1 MADPELATLL
11 AALQAADRGTRQQAE
26 HVLGQILQKGPQAQA
41 DLLEGLADLA
51 MAGDTRLR
59 SFAALLLRRYSIT
72 FLSGGMARVFDA
84 IPSQSRAKI
93 RRQALQGMTSV
104 DTSLARDTRH
114 KLADAVAELGR
125 CPNSR
130 SEPWIE
136 LLPSLAEA
144 SLSPMEDIRESVF
157 RVLAAVPEVI
167 DSDSQTHIDGAIG
180 ILRQGFGDSSGRVRV
195 AATEAFTSF
204 FRHLPKQMWKELKT
218 LLPAVLQVMQ
228 PLRDEGQS
236 PELQQVLE
244 SLIDLGEMAPK
255 MFGAVFGDVV
265 EFSLSV
271 ASDRD
276 LEEATRLSALEFA
289 TVFCD
294 VAPNMCSQESS
305 YAPKMVLL
313 CLQLLMEIGVDDDD
327 AAEWN
332 NEDDAAAAEEDEEI
346 HLAARSSL
354 DRLALS
360 LGGRV
365 LGPALFHWLPDMV
378 NSVDWRGR
386 HGALMAISN
395 VVEGCRDVLLGEL
408 DQLVEM
414 VLPHLRDAHPRVQ
427 WAACNALG
435 QMSTDLGPEIQQE
448 RGAQILPALI
458 SKLTL
463 DSVPKVQAHAAAAV
477 VNFSEEA
484 THSVMDSYM
493 DDLLSHLLQLLSS
506 PKRYVQE
513 QVLTTIAI
521 VADSAQGRFAKYYD
535 TLMPL
540 LLQVMQ
546 APDERFE
553 YRMLKAKAIE
563 CSTLIALAVGKD
575 KIAPHLQQLVES
587 FARIQASPL
596 AEGDDDPC
604 QPYLVQAWGRL
615 CRTIGNDFLPYLNGV
630 MPPLLQSAKA
640 RADCHLIDKEQ
651 AQAMDAQ
658 EGWEVVP
665 MSGQYVSVH
674 TAAFD
679 EKQNALE
686 LLAVYA
692 SQLGKG
698 FHPYVHEIVADIV
711 KPSLVFYWSADV
723 RCAAARLVPHL
734 IAAEQQYSGSKASP
748 DVIALWGVIF
758 EPLLQLL
765 AKGETSGVAA
775 EFFRC
780 IYQCSLLIDK
790 EAIPPASV
798 PILIRQVESQI
809 VTLAQTLAEKGEID
823 DEFDEGS
830 DDEDDEMDNEY
841 LVETANEVI
850 HVIFKAH
857 RDQALTAEGEHL
869 IQLAGQFA
877 AEGSPDDL
885 RQWGLGVF
893 CDLLEFCAASSR
905 FSSGV
910 GPMIVSALV
919 SPAAPV
925 RENAAYAAG
934 TAAMHGGPS
943 YADYALQSLQPLFR
957 IVSNTDARQS
967 SELRATET
975 AAAAIAKILKRLGD
989 QLGEQLD
996 VVINEFIQASLPVT
1010 VDGESAAFAYMFVV
1024 ELVSKK
1030 HPAVVNNIPKV
1041 FISVAQSLYSGALSG
1056 KAADTT
1062 ISATRELLAM
1072 LPEGKAFELLRSL
1085 SPEQQKLITELFT

>member
-11 AALQAADRGTRQQAE
+11 AALQTADRGTRQQAE
-26 HVLGQILQKGPQAQA
+26 NFLAQVVQKGPEAQA
-41 DLLEGLADLA
+41 KLLEGFAALATT
-51 MAGDTRLR
+51 GEPGLR
-59 SFAALLLRRYSIT
+59 SFAALLLRRYAMT
-72 FLSGGMARVFDA
+72 FCGSGMTRVIDVVPA
-84 IPSQSRAKI
+84 ESRASI
-93 RRQALQGMTSV
+93 RQEALRGMTSD
-104 DTSLARDTRH
+104 DTTLARDTRH

-125 CPNSR
+125 CPNSH
-130 SEPWIE
+130 SEAWNE

-144 SLSPMEDIRESVF
+144 SMSHNEDIRESVF
-157 RVLAAVPEVI
+157 RVLSAVPEVI
-167 DSDSQTHIDGAIG
+167 DSSKQNHIDGAVS
-180 ILRQGFGDSSGRVRV
+180 ILRQGFSDPSDRVRV
-195 AATEAFTSF
+195 AATEAFTAF
-204 FRHLPKQMWKELKT
+204 FRHLPKQAWKELKT
-218 LLPAVLQVMQ
+218 LLPSVLRVME
-228 PLRDEGQS
+228 PLRDDGRS
-236 PELQQVLE
+236 TELQQVLE

-255 MFGAVFGDVV
+255 MFVSVFSEVI

-271 ASDRD
+271 AGDRD
-276 LEEATRLSALEFA
+276 LDEATRLSALEFA

-305 YAPKMVLL
+305 YAPKLVLS
-313 CLQLLMEIGVDDDD
+313 CLQLLMEVGMDDDD

-332 NEDDAAAAEEDEEI
+332 NEDDVAVSEEDEEI

-360 LGGRV
+360 LGGQV

-395 VVEGCRDVLLGEL
+395 VVEGCRDVLLDEL
-408 DQLVEM
+408 NQLVEM
-414 VLPHLRDAHPRVQ
+414 VLPHLHDAHSRVQ

-435 QMSTDLGPEIQQE
+435 QMSTDLGPEIQQQY
-448 RGAQILPALI
+448 GTQILPALI

-463 DSVPKVQAHAAAAV
+463 ESVPKVQAHAAAAV
-477 VNFSEEA
+477 VNFSEDA
-484 THSVMDSYM
+484 TQSVMERFM

-540 LLQVMQ
+540 LLQVMR

-563 CSTLIALAVGKD
+563 CSTLIALAVGKQ
-575 KIAPHLQQLVES
+575 KLAPHLQQLVES
-587 FARIQASPL
+587 FAAIQTSPI

-615 CRTIGNDFLPYLNGV
+615 CRTIGHDFLPYLDGV

-640 RADCHLIDKEQ
+640 RADCQLLDKEQ
-651 AQAMDAQ
+651 AQAVDAQ

-692 SQLGKG
+692 SQLGKD
-698 FHPYVHEIVADIV
+698 FHPYVHEVVTDVV
-711 KPSLVFYWSADV
+711 KPSLVFYWSVEV

-734 IAAEQQYSGSKASP
+734 IAAEQQYSGAKASP
-748 DVIALWGVIF
+748 DVIALWGSIF

-765 AKGETSGVAA
+765 AKGETPGMAA

-790 EAIPPASV
+790 DAIPPAFV
-798 PILIRQVESQI
+798 PIIVRQVENQI
-809 VTLAQTLAEKGEID
+809 VSLASILAEKGEID

-830 DDEDDEMDNEY
+830 DDEDDDMDNEY

-850 HVIFKAH
+850 HAVFKTH
-857 RDQALTAEGEHL
+857 RDQVLDAEGEHL
-869 IQLAGQFA
+869 IQLAGQFGV
-877 AEGSPDDL
+877 EGNPDDL
-885 RQWGLGVF
+885 RQWSLGVF
-893 CDLLEFCAASSR
+893 CDLLEFCTSSPR
-905 FSSGV
+905 FASGV
-910 GPMIVSALV
+910 GPLIVSALV
-919 SPAAPV
+919 SPAASV

-934 TAAMHGGPS
+934 TAAMHGGS
-943 YADYALQSLQPLFR
+943 AYSEYALQSLQPLFQM
-957 IVSNTDARQS
+957 VSGSQARQRGEIS
-967 SELRATET
+967 ATET
-975 AAAAIAKILKRLGD
+975 GIAAIAKILKRLGD
-989 QLGEQLD
+989 QLGDKLD
-996 VVINEFIQASLPVT
+996 IAINEFIQTAFPVT
-1010 VDGESAAFAYMFVV
+1010 IDTESAAFTYMFVV
-1024 ELVSKK
+1024 ELVAKK
-1030 HPAVVNNIPKV
+1030 HPAVFNNIPKV
-1041 FISVAQSLYSGALSG
+1041 FLSVSESLYTGALSG
-1056 KAADTT
+1056 KAAEAT
-1062 ISATRELLAM
+1062 IVATKQLLGS
-1072 LPEGKAFELLRSL
+1072 LPEGKAFELLGSL
-1085 SPEQQKLITELFT
+1085 SPEQQKFITELFS